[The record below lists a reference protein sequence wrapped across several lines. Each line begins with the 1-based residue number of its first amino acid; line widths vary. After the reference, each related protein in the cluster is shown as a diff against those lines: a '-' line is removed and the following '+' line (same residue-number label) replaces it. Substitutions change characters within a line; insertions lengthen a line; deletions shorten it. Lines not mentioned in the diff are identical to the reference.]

1 MNASMAT
8 GDYRIRVYMMR
19 SAVRRN
25 EVPTTASK

>member
-19 SAVRRN
+19 SAAHRD